1 MSTIADY
8 SVFTKAFLASG
19 MTDFSQLYGTK
30 FQGEE
35 AEGLF
40 RAFAVIPFYLE
51 TPLTPRE
58 AMNFDRSKLVLNS
71 ASMARRVSCRDANR
85 SFIGN
90 IVRVQPN
97 KRDGSIRFVAKVA
110 VPGFVSSESENNPAD
125 APYNTFVL
133 VRTDASTNMDL
144 PIAVATISKGYNLHK
159 HKVVVTNVNEQF
171 DVNFDDPLDD
181 VENANYVSFTINN
194 LNGYTSVD
202 FNPDAYATY
211 DDVANALSRG
221 IDGLHIA
228 FDTASGDLKL
238 LDKDGNVL
246 DQANLP
252 IKADVII
259 ADGEEGYKYVKT
271 DVKQD
276 IHAAKAWMPEGFTAW
291 DRVDAV
297 PYTRKHA
304 ALVVGNAS
312 TPASKVFV
320 STKPVFSSPIS
331 TESVPLEHV
340 VIEGSTYLLVNKTE
354 KNCHLR
360 KVKGKAEAT
369 LEISAGISGGQ
380 VTLNDS
386 SNPYPILTGDVEV
399 DVIEY
404 KGVTYVLVGPE
415 GPGRFKAQPI
425 SGESAGSYH
434 DTYSG
439 SIVTLGGSTTASKV
453 FVDPHSGSFP
463 ISTESV
469 NFDHVEIG
477 NSIYM
482 LTDKNETGTGT
493 TCTLRKVKGEAVEQ
507 VIWDAVIS
515 GTNVTLNDPSSSSYP
530 IDNGTVEVEVIKG
543 KGEGEGGVTTT
554 YVLVETDR
562 PDEPGSKMFQ
572 AWHLDGTSS
581 RYSGIIVTSGG
592 TSTGGVVGITLD
604 GQSMYT
610 FEEGAT
616 TPLEFKDSSG
626 NDVTWFGTKAI
637 PEGYTLKYGLEAF
650 VWTVKDAEDTISDSF
665 FQQLNASLLAL
676 GFHEGDDIALGTN
689 LATLAPTEGV
699 SPLNKV
705 DANDYMHGKDKKAI
719 REQEVDAQRANAKE
733 ELVAWN
739 AQHPALE
746 ENREYGTI
754 IDSSGLDVR
763 SGSIT
768 LGCGRTG
775 EAGKFQKINY
785 GIQMGQ
791 RYGVGEDRTIYDSL
805 DFTVSHHTGK
815 VQFDENGHAA
825 QPGGNNGLTSLT
837 SSTLLSIE
845 AGSYISGAPTCLILA
860 EVAHNLNPNPEGGPT
875 VFTPVRMTAGFS
887 VAPSYSASSGLQ
899 LTIQDYR
906 DNIKALL
913 NHDGHN
919 ETAPSIIEVQAI
931 YTHHN
936 AETVPAQQMH
946 TYIGEWD
953 YNQAHPSCS
962 FLCNKIE
969 EWMTAV
975 GLADTNPA
983 EGVKLYVVIRVY

>member
-30 FQGEE
+30 FPGEK
-35 AEGLF
+35 AEGFF

-276 IHAAKAWMPEGFTAW
+276 IHAAKAWMPEGSTAW
-291 DRVDAV
+291 DPVKEV
-297 PYTRKHA
+297 PYIRQHA
-304 ALVVGNAS
+304 ALVVGKGS
-312 TPASKVFV
+312 SRVFV
-320 STKPVFSSPIS
+320 TTKPEGTHPIS
-331 TESVPLEHV
+331 TDSV
-340 VIEGSTYLLVNKTE
+340 
-354 KNCHLR
+354 
-360 KVKGKAEAT
+360 
-369 LEISAGISGGQ
+369 Q
-380 VTLNDS
+380 
-386 SNPYPILTGDVEV
+386 
-399 DVIEY
+399 
-404 KGVTYVLVGPE
+404 
-415 GPGRFKAQPI
+415 
-425 SGESAGSYH
+425 
-434 DTYSG
+434 
-439 SIVTLGGSTTASKV
+439 
-453 FVDPHSGSFP
+453 
-463 ISTESV
+463 
-469 NFDHVEIG
+469 FDHVVIG

-482 LTDKNETGTGT
+482 VVSQGGTS
-493 TCTLRKVKGEAVEQ
+493 CLLRKVKGEDEAPT
-507 VIWDAVIS
+507 DPMYADIS
-515 GTNVTLNDPSSSSYP
+515 GRQVTHNNQQYDITNDP
-530 IDNGTVEVEVIKG
+530 VEVDVIKD
-543 KGEGEGGVTTT
+543 GVTT
-554 YVLVETDR
+554 YVLVETR
-562 PDEPGSKMFQ
+562 PQEFQ
-572 AWHLDGTSS
+572 ARSLDGKILGLGSITTSEDPS
-581 RYSGIIVTSGG
+581 TGEVLGITPDGINLYTFDKNAETPSMIHNISGG
-592 TSTGGVVGITLD
+592 DVRWLDVKTL
-604 GQSMYT
+604 
-610 FEEGAT
+610 
-616 TPLEFKDSSG
+616 
-626 NDVTWFGTKAI
+626 
-637 PEGYTLKYGLEAF
+637 PESPAPTLKYGLEAF
-650 VWTVKDAEDTISDSF
+650 VWTVKGAEDTISDPF
-665 FQQLNASLLAL
+665 FQQLNNSLLAL

-699 SPLNKV
+699 SPLNRV
-705 DANDYMHGKDKKAI
+705 DANDYMHGKTNKAL
-719 REQEVDAQRANAKE
+719 REQEVDEQRANAKE

-739 AQHPALE
+739 AQHPALT
-746 ENREYGTI
+746 ENRQDGTI
-754 IDSSGLDVR
+754 IDHTGLDVR
-763 SGSIT
+763 NGSIT
-768 LGCGRTG
+768 LGCGRVG
-775 EAGKFQKINY
+775 EAGVY
-785 GIQMGQ
+785 GIQMKGIS
-791 RYGVGEDRTIYDSL
+791 ESL
-805 DFTVSHHTGK
+805 DFTISHTTGN
-815 VQFDENGHAA
+815 VQFDDNGHAA
-825 QPGGNNGLTSLT
+825 NLT
-837 SSTLLSIE
+837 SSTLLSIDPS
-845 AGSYISGAPTCLILA
+845 SYISGAPTCLILA
-860 EVAHNLNPNPEGGPT
+860 KVTRKPKVEGSTDPLEGSP
-875 VFTPVRMTAGFS
+875 VLTPVRMTAGFS
-887 VAPSYSASSGLQ
+887 VEPSYDTSSGLN
-899 LTIQDYR
+899 LTINDDR
-906 DNIKALL
+906 ENISAVFVDP
-913 NHDGHN
+913 NN
-919 ETAPSIIEVQAI
+919 NPIESSPAIIEVQAI
-931 YTHHN
+931 YTHPS

-946 TYIGEWD
+946 TYIGSWVHG
-953 YNQAHPSCS
+953 NPRSCS

-969 EWMTAV
+969 EWMTAID
-975 GLADTNPA
+975 LADTSTVP
-983 EGVKLYVVIRVY
+983 EVFPGEVGLYVVIRVY